1 MSVRTK
7 PWELN
12 NNKDDDEYEDCC
24 ETDDVRWNSSM
35 HVCISRQQ
43 SWNCTYHVHKYSCT
57 SYRIHLFFF
66 T

>member
-24 ETDDVRWNSSM
+24 GTDDVRWNSSM
-35 HVCISRQQ
+35 HVCRSQQQ
-43 SWNCTYHVHKYSCT
+43 SRNCTYHVHKYSCT
-57 SYRIHLFFF
+57 SNRIHLFFF